1 MNSLGC
7 EGCEGSRG
15 SEVRMKCGGEFLQ
28 EVLGLLLKVL
38 GGSGGELLMEV
49 NAARWIR
56 GGGTRGW

>member
-1 MNSLGC
+1 MVNSLGS

-15 SEVRMKCGGEFLQ
+15 SEVCGGEFLQ
-28 EVLGLLLKVL
+28 EVLKVL